1 MDVRDSSSSSDLVDF
16 DQSHTLEIIDK
27 ITQLAPENVTT
38 KSDSEKSVCSGKI
51 SLNDEEGRTSGIQ
64 LKTNRSKC
72 LDDHKRNNGGI
83 KSSLEGKD
91 DSTASSEMNYFT
103 SEDRLASVS
112 NFPESETSS
121 RVDKTEPT
129 CTNDEQCPLDMVVHK
144 EVNKSVETVSKVVS
158 NLEDTSDEFSKDL
171 IKAEMEAS
179 INGGEE
185 KKLDSVIPDFE
196 VKSPQ
201 SDDIVADQ
209 VHTSNCSKIEDE
221 IEAPNKQREVD
232 VSASEE
238 RMHAKTSLEQKNRKA
253 EVKQKPDSLRPLSRL
268 LHDLG
273 LDLVREQVYKDLIGI
288 QVAKDV
294 KNMLDDKEKEQLKRL
309 TDAHSKLIVK
319 NAVYQLPFVS
329 CRCSYS
335 SSSANVLALHHEFGS
350 TYEVPFHT
358 CCLCEDCKTRWP
370 SQFLSHLE
378 SLHQIKGRVQTKLA
392 PNICRYCPYEHKN
405 QARMEVHSGKCFK
418 KFNLNTNLQPV
429 PADCDIPLMG
439 KPTSQLLRPGMMPY
453 PSGLSNFSIS
463 HGVQQLAKPAVGI
476 GTAAASNI
484 QPSVMEIGG
493 QLYSLVHHN
502 GKALFTSLRS
512 QIANVN
518 VSSHNSN
525 TPSSAVVPANF
536 PRFVQPLNKP
546 SAGER
551 TSDTPTRVPFVEKC
565 EMCDAVLKDRDALW
579 NHFRLLHK
587 VELSRV
593 SMIEKEPWMTCD
605 VCLAKFWTYQGLT
618 RHSVQL
624 HKRELNSQGLPTKTF
639 KCFLCLQT
647 HANPLNHLST
657 FHNITLLDMYHSR
670 RCCMC
675 NKRFR
680 SAPSFEEHMV
690 LQHHDIFANKDVLC
704 TVLQALSTA
713 LSLKRQEAMQHKAP
727 NTASFSKVNPRGG
740 TNFGPGFSG
749 NLQNT
754 ISPAATSF
762 QKNSPGAN
770 TPGKVPTLS
779 KVPTP
784 NKVVSP
790 NVAPTASTGQP
801 EAKKRVKQSNEQS
814 KGNDSG
820 NTSKTSPKK
829 SNEEDTKELNKLYK
843 EYADIGRPIL
853 RSMRH
858 RLSRN
863 SLEKVVGDGQKDSME
878 NKEDKRDV
886 GLSKSPEALN
896 EDNKT
901 SVAETNLSDE
911 PLRKRLCTEGSNNDK
926 LNNYFD
932 ANQQKQL
939 QEING
944 DLPT

>member
-1 MDVRDSSSSSDLVDF
+1 MDIRDSSSPSN
-16 DQSHTLEIIDK
+16 DK
-27 ITQLAPENVTT
+27 
-38 KSDSEKSVCSGKI
+38 
-51 SLNDEEGRTSGIQ
+51 EGRTPGIR

-83 KSSLEGKD
+83 KSSMEDKD
-91 DSTASSEMNYFT
+91 DNTARSETSCFT

-112 NFPESETSS
+112 NSEKEASS
-121 RVDKTEPT
+121 HVNKTEPT
-129 CTNDEQCPLDMVVHK
+129 YTNNDTQCPLDMVVCK
-144 EVNKSVETVSKVVS
+144 EANESVEAISKVVS
-158 NLEDTSDEFSKDL
+158 NVEDHTSDEFSKDL
-171 IKAEMEAS
+171 IKAEMEPS

-185 KKLDSVIPDFE
+185 RKLDSVVPESE
-196 VKSPQ
+196 VNSSQ
-201 SDDIVADQ
+201 SDDIVTEQGHA
-209 VHTSNCSKIEDE
+209 SNCSKIKDE
-221 IEAPNKQREVD
+221 NDALKEQRELD
-232 VSASEE
+232 VHASCNINIPADIGGSATEE
-238 RMHAKTSLEQKNRKA
+238 RMLAKTSDEQKRKA

-288 QVAKDV
+288 QVAKDA

-329 CRCSYS
+329 CRCNFS

-350 TYEVPFHT
+350 TFEAPFHT

-378 SLHQIKGRVQTKLA
+378 CLHQVKGRVQAKLA
-392 PNICRYCPYEHKN
+392 PHICRYCPYEHKN
-405 QARMEVHSGKCFK
+405 QARMEVHSGKCLK
-418 KFNLNTNLQPV
+418 KFNLNINLQPV

-439 KPTSQLLRPGMMPY
+439 KPTSSQLLRPGMMAY
-453 PSGLSNFSIS
+453 PAGLSNFSIG

-476 GTAAASNI
+476 GTAAASNV

-518 VSSHNSN
+518 VSRHNSN
-525 TPSSAVVPANF
+525 TPSSTVVPANF
-536 PRFVQPLNKP
+536 PRFVQPLNKQ
-546 SAGER
+546 SAGDR
-551 TSDTPTRVPFVEKC
+551 ASDPPTRVPFVEKC

-713 LSLKRQEAMQHKAP
+713 LSLKRQEAMQHRAP
-727 NTASFSKVNPRGG
+727 NTASFSAKVNPRGG
-740 TNFGPGFSG
+740 TNIGPGFSG

-754 ISPAATSF
+754 ISPAAASF
-762 QKNSPGAN
+762 QKNSPGAP
-770 TPGKVPTLS
+770 TPS

-784 NKVVSP
+784 NKVASP
-790 NVAPTASTGQP
+790 NVAPAASTGQP
-801 EAKKRVKQSNEQS
+801 EAKKRIKPSNEQS

-820 NTSKTSPKK
+820 STSKTPPKK
-829 SNEEDTKELNKLYK
+829 SNEEDAKELNKLYK

-863 SLEKVVGDGQKDSME
+863 SSEKVVGGGQKGSVE
-878 NKEDKRDV
+878 KKKAKQVE
-886 GLSKSPEALN
+886 GLSKSADALN

-901 SVAETNLSDE
+901 PAAETNLSDE
-911 PLRKRLCTEGSNNDK
+911 PLHKRLCTDGSNNDK
-926 LNNYFD
+926 LNNHFD
-932 ANQQKQL
+932 ENQQKQL